1 MQGQREA
8 ASFAFAAAAAV
19 KKAGGHPEA
28 GNSYQCH
35 PQLLPASSFK
45 GPAAPLYPRQ
55 PLSCPKFWQAAVR
68 PLRAH
73 VTSPLRGCQLPIV
86 LRASPAFLW
95 IMKGNA

>member
-1 MQGQREA
+1 MWGQREA

-28 GNSYQCH
+28 GNAYQCH

-45 GPAAPLYPRQ
+45 DPAAPLYPRQ
-55 PLSCPKFWQAAVR
+55 PLSCPKFWQAAVH

-95 IMKGNA
+95 LMKGNA